1 MAFSRAERPSP
12 DTDFD
17 ISTENQV
24 ETLVGNIGRVIRAA
38 EPRERPGL
46 KELAETLLH
55 EEISGID
62 EPAESIKA
70 DGSRRPFNPL
80 AAGILLMILGIGIAL
95 VVAPVGLSVVL
106 VGLFFG
112 AWGAILS
119 WMKK

>member
-1 MAFSRAERPSP
+1 MAFSKAQRASP
-12 DTDFD
+12 DIDFNM
-17 ISTENQV
+17 SAENQV
-24 ETLVGNIGRVIRAA
+24 ETLVGEIGRVIRAA
-38 EPRERPGL
+38 EPREQPEL

-55 EEISGID
+55 EEISAID

-70 DGSRRPFNPL
+70 DRARRPFNPL

-95 VVAPVGLSVVL
+95 VVAPVGLSVVV